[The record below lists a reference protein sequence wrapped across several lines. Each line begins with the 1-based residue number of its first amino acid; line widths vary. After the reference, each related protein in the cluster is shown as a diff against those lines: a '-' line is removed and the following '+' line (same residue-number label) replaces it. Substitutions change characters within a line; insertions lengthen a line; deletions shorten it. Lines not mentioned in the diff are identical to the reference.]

1 MTTGTLV
8 LIILVAILTQVGI
21 AALIV
26 LRRRRRQ
33 YRELDGGSGE
43 SNAHSAAQTPMPPTS
58 PTEAWTGFREFAVQ
72 RRVFEDESRSI
83 CSFYLVPC
91 DGKPLPSFRPGQFLT
106 FRLAVGDPAED
117 LSGDPRPVGRHAV
130 EALHG
135 S

>member
-43 SNAHSAAQTPMPPTS
+43 SNAHSAAQTSMPPTS
-58 PTEAWTGFREFAVQ
+58 PTEAWTGFREFSVQ
-72 RRVFEDESRSI
+72 RREYEDEGRSI

-91 DGKPLPSFRPGQFLT
+91 DGKPLPAFRPGQFLT
-106 FRLAVGDPAED
+106 FRLAVG
-117 LSGDPRPVGRHAV
+117 
-130 EALHG
+130 
-135 S
+135 